1 MPIRRLQGGQLK
13 VLAEDDIRQIHE
25 AVLEVMSTVGVRVGA
40 PTDRGS
46 RQEALGIYRDNGC
59 EVDFEKQIVR
69 MPEHVL
75 NKALSTAPSE
85 FTLYG
90 KTPEYDVHVNLD
102 DVYTIGGSS
111 ALTVL
116 DLEGVRR
123 PATLQDLNDLT
134 RLLDG
139 LENLHIMHA
148 LVVPQDIPQPGFD
161 RILWATVMKN
171 TNRNYYSQGQWAVS
185 IRDQIEMAKVIQGSA
200 EEIRRHPLF
209 TIVICMMSPLIHSTE
224 RVDELIE
231 SARHGIPLYIEV
243 DAMLGGT
250 TPMTIAGTLVEE
262 CANVLTG
269 IALAQFVNPGNPCIF
284 SIASGLMNMSN
295 GEYSGG
301 APETGLLHAAT
312 AQMAHFY
319 GLPFQGG
326 TGIDSTLPDA
336 QAGYER
342 ALQVLTNALAGVNFV
357 HLSIGMMEQMLL
369 ASYEQA
375 VIDNEILGAAF
386 RIVQGVEVTR
396 DAIGLDVIK
405 EVGIGGNYL
414 AHDHTVKYMRP
425 HTWFPKI
432 TNREQWT
439 PWMASGGK
447 DMRQRANERA
457 RRILAEH
464 HPKPLTDEQER
475 EIERIALD
483 AQKKAVAQGP
493 YTMSGAE

>member
-1 MPIRRLQGGQLK
+1 MPIRRLKGGQLK
-13 VLAEDDIRQIHE
+13 VLAEDDMRQIHE
-25 AVLEVMSTVGVRVGA
+25 AVLQVMSEVGVRVEHKG
-40 PTDRGS
+40 
-46 RQEALGIYRDNGC
+46 ALGIYRDCGC
-59 EVDFEKQIVR
+59 DVDFEKQIVR
-69 MPEHVL
+69 IPEHVL

-90 KTPEYDVHVNLD
+90 KTPEYDVNVNLE

-111 ALTVL
+111 ALSVL
-116 DLEGVRR
+116 DLDGIRR
-123 PATLQDLNDLT
+123 PATLQDLSDLT
-134 RLLDG
+134 RLLDA

-171 TNRNYYSQGQWAVS
+171 TYRNYYSQGQWGVS
-185 IRDQIEMAKVIQGSA
+185 IRDQIEMAKVIQGT
-200 EEIRRHPLF
+200 EDEIRRHPLF

-231 SARHGIPLYIEV
+231 SAKYGIPLYIEV

-269 IALAQFVNPGNPCIF
+269 ICLAQFVNPGTPCIF
-284 SIASGLMNMSN
+284 AIASGLMNMTN
-295 GEYSGG
+295 GDYSGG
-301 APETGLLHAAT
+301 APEVGLLHAAT

-319 GLPFQGG
+319 KLPFQGG

-342 ALQVLTNALAGVNFV
+342 ALQVLTNSLAGVNFV

-386 RIVQGVEVTR
+386 RIVQGVEVNRET
-396 DAIGLDVIK
+396 IGLDVIK

-414 AHDHTVKYMRP
+414 AHDHTVRFMRP

-432 TNREQWT
+432 TNRDQWT

-457 RRILAEH
+457 RKILAEH
-464 HPKPLTDEQER
+464 HPKPLTDDQER
-475 EIERIALD
+475 EIERIALE
-483 AQKKAVAQGP
+483 AQKKAMAQGP
-493 YTMSGAE
+493 YTMSGVE

>member
-1 MPIRRLQGGQLK
+1 MPVRSLKGGQLK
-13 VLAEDDIRQIHE
+13 VLADDQIKDIHAAAL
-25 AVLEVMSTVGVRVGA
+25 AVLEDVGVRVEH
-40 PTDRGS
+40 RK
-46 RQEALGIYRDNGC
+46 ALEIYRDNGC
-59 EVDFEKQIVR
+59 QVDFEKQVVR
-69 MPEHVL
+69 MPEPVMK
-75 NKALSTAPSE
+75 KALSTAPSE
-85 FTLYG
+85 FVLYG
-90 KTPEYDVHVNLD
+90 KKPEYDVHVNTE

-111 ALTVL
+111 ALSVL
-116 DLEGVRR
+116 DLDGVRR
-123 PATLQDLNDLT
+123 PAALQDLADLT
-134 RLLDG
+134 RLLDA

-171 TNRNYYSQGQWAVS
+171 TYRNYYSQGQWGVS
-185 IRDQIEMAKVIQGSA
+185 IRDQVEMAKVIQGSE

-209 TIVICMMSPLIHSTE
+209 TIVICLISPLVHTAE

-231 SARHGIPLYIEV
+231 SARYGIPLYIEV
-243 DAMLGGT
+243 DSMLGGT
-250 TPMTIAGTLVEE
+250 TPMTIAGTLVED

-269 IALAQFVNPGNPCIF
+269 IALAQFVNPGTPCIF
-284 SIASGLMNMSN
+284 SIASGAMNMAN
-295 GEYSGG
+295 GNYCGG
-301 APETGLLHAAT
+301 APEVGLLHAAT

-319 GLPFQGG
+319 NLPFQGG

-375 VIDNEILGAAF
+375 VIDDEILGAAF
-386 RIVQGVEVTR
+386 RIVQGVEVNADT
-396 DAIGLDVIK
+396 IGLDVIR
-405 EVGIGGNYL
+405 EVGIGGNFL
-414 AHDHTVKYMRP
+414 AHEHTVKYLRP

-432 TNREQWT
+432 TNRDQWT
-439 PWMASGGK
+439 PWMASGRK

-464 HPKPLTDEQER
+464 HPKPLTDDQER
-475 EIERIALD
+475 EIDRIAAE
-483 AQKKAVAQGP
+483 AQKKAVEQGP
-493 YTMSGAE
+493 YSMSGVE

>member
-1 MPIRRLQGGQLK
+1 MPIRSLKGGQLK
-13 VLAEDDIRQIHE
+13 VLSEDDMRLVHE
-25 AVLEVMSTVGVRVGA
+25 AVLEVMSTVGVRVEHKGA
-40 PTDRGS
+40 L
-46 RQEALGIYRDNGC
+46 EIYRDCGC
-59 EVDFEKQIVR
+59 NVDFEKQVVR
-69 MPEHVL
+69 IPEHVL

-90 KTPEYDVHVNLD
+90 KKPEYDVHVNLD

-116 DLEGVRR
+116 DLDGVRR
-123 PATLQDLNDLT
+123 QATLQDLTDLT
-134 RLLDG
+134 RLLDA

-171 TNRNYYSQGQWAVS
+171 TYRNYYSQGQWAVS
-185 IRDQIEMAKVIQGSA
+185 IRDQIEMAKVIQGSEKA
-200 EEIRRHPLF
+200 IREHPLF
-209 TIVICMMSPLIHSTE
+209 TIVICMMSPLMHSTE

-231 SARHGIPLYIEV
+231 SAKYGIPLYIEV
-243 DAMLGGT
+243 DSMPGGT

-262 CANVLTG
+262 CASVLTG
-269 IALAQFVNPGNPCIF
+269 ICLAQFVNPGNPCVF

-295 GEYSGG
+295 GDYSGG

-312 AQMAHFY
+312 AQMARFY
-319 GLPFQGG
+319 KLPFQGG

-342 ALQVLTNALAGVNFV
+342 ALQVLTNSLAGTNFV

-375 VIDNEILGAAF
+375 VIDDEILGAAF
-386 RIVQGVEVTR
+386 RIVRGVEVTR
-396 DAIGLDVIK
+396 ETIGLDAIK

-414 AHDHTVKYMRP
+414 AHDHTVQFMRA

-447 DMRQRANERA
+447 DMRQRANDRA
-457 RRILAEH
+457 RQILAEH
-464 HPKPLTDEQER
+464 HPKPLTDDQER
-475 EIERIALD
+475 EIDRIAAE
-483 AQKKAVAQGP
+483 AQRKAVGMGP

>member
-1 MPIRRLQGGQLK
+1 MPIRRLKGGQLK
-13 VLAEDDIRQIHE
+13 VLTDDDIEQIHQ
-25 AVLEVMSTVGVRVGA
+25 AVLEIMAEVGVRVEH
-40 PTDRGS
+40 R
-46 RQEALGIYRDNGC
+46 RALEIYRDCGC
-59 EVDFEKQIVR
+59 DVDFEKQVVR
-69 MPEHVL
+69 MSEDAL
-75 NKALSTAPSE
+75 RKALSTAPSE
-85 FTLYG
+85 FVLCG
-90 KTPEYDVHVNLD
+90 KTPEHDVHVNLD

-116 DLEGVRR
+116 DLDGVRR
-123 PATLQDLNDLT
+123 QATLQDLNDLT

-171 TNRNYYSQGQWAVS
+171 TSRNYYSQGQWGVS
-185 IRDQIEMAKVIQGSA
+185 IRDQVEMAKVIQGSE
-200 EEIRRHPLF
+200 EEIRRRPLF
-209 TIVICMMSPLIHSTE
+209 TIVICLMSPLVHTAE

-231 SARHGIPLYIEV
+231 SAKYGIPLYIEV
-243 DAMLGGT
+243 DSMMGGT
-250 TPMTIAGTLVEE
+250 TPMTIAGTLVEQ

-269 IALAQFVNPGNPCIF
+269 IALAQFVNPGTPCIF

-295 GEYSGG
+295 GDYCG
-301 APETGLLHAAT
+301 AGPEVGLLHAAT

-319 GLPFQGG
+319 KLPFQGG

-375 VIDNEILGAAF
+375 VIDDEILGAAF
-386 RIVQGVEVTR
+386 RIVQGVEVNT
-396 DAIGLDVIK
+396 DTIGLDAIK

-414 AHDHTVKYMRP
+414 AHEHTVKYLRP

-447 DMRQRANERA
+447 DMRERANERA
-457 RRILAEH
+457 RKILAEH
-464 HPKPLTDEQER
+464 HPKPLTDDQER
-475 EIERIALD
+475 EIDRIALD
-483 AQKKAVAQGP
+483 AQKKAVEQGP
-493 YTMSGAE
+493 YSMSGSAD